1 MSYTTSRGMH
11 CKVCEAAKKPPA
23 MVASHFPKNRGI
35 TVCPTLL
42 SQQCKGCGN
51 KGHTIKYCFPVVKV
65 QVKPEQGKL
74 EQVKPKKAITRA
86 TIDLLYVSSDEE
98 QGDEEQGE
106 EQAEEQAEEEQEQ
119 QKAPKESKKPKK
131 KEPRVEPKKKFCW
144 ADAESD
150 SSGSEDSDSD

>member
-1 MSYTTSRGMH
+1 MH

-65 QVKPEQGKL
+65 QVKSEQGKQVKL
-74 EQVKPKKAITRA
+74 EQVKPKKAITRAITRA

-98 QGDEEQGE
+98 QGDEEQG
-106 EQAEEQAEEEQEQ
+106 EEQAEEEQEQ

>member
-98 QGDEEQGE
+98 GQAEEQGDEEQE
-106 EQAEEQAEEEQEQ
+106 VKREKE
-119 QKAPKESKKPKK
+119 KKKKESKKPKK
-131 KEPRVEPKKKFCW
+131 PRVEPKKKFCW